1 MDLETAERLSQI
13 DQEIQNIDTEK
24 AQRQQTLAA
33 FWEHLPPIEE
43 ALVAAAMQRI
53 LDRIRGLEDRKQA
66 LLLEQRELIV
76 GAAAAANPPPNPPG
90 NEH

>member
-1 MDLETAERLSQI
+1 MDPATAERLSQI

-33 FWEHLPPIEE
+33 FWEHLPPIDPEV
-43 ALVAAAMQRI
+43 VAKFMQELRNH
-53 LDRIRGLEDRKQA
+53 IRALEDRKRA
-66 LLLEQRELIV
+66 LLLEQEELIV
-76 GAAAAANPPPNPPG
+76 RAADAAPPPNAPR

>member
-1 MDLETAERLSQI
+1 MDPATAERLSQI

-33 FWEHLPPIEE
+33 FWEHLPPIDPEV
-43 ALVAAAMQRI
+43 VAKFMQELR
-53 LDRIRGLEDRKQA
+53 DRIRALEDRKRA
-66 LLLEQRELIV
+66 LLLEQEELIV
-76 GAAAAANPPPNPPG
+76 RAAAPPNPPR